1 MWAIEPKYDKVP
13 RAYETLYP
21 GLTTYL
27 QRPKFWSLNFS
38 FYNIQVLMNNDH
50 LLTAATDLGA
60 KGCSFAVYI
69 FKCVFSPSRY
79 VFRCHSSETGSKPI
93 LFSSSVRRSNRTQST
108 QLWQQSVQPLLLHCD
123 ASPTSPTSTA
133 STTSTISST

>member
-50 LLTAATDLGA
+50 MLTATTDLGA

-93 LFSSSVRRSNRTQST
+93 LFFFFSSS
-108 QLWQQSVQPLLLHCD
+108 QQSYLVH
-123 ASPTSPTSTA
+123 PTLAAVRSTVA
-133 STTSTISST
+133 TAL